1 MQRLIEGQVLTR
13 RDIAVLFGGNA
24 RAFLPRVTG
33 GEVVAGCFDPAM
45 NPRVPSEV
53 LVHNAPNAILA
64 ARRLVQQCRPKKV
77 QSPKSRVQGSM
88 SQVQSSKFQVESPG
102 SEVYS
107 QGPNTL
113 HSALHTP
120 HSALENS
127 ALKDSASPSGSIP
140 VFIKLEPNVW
150 EYIGRFRAI
159 RYVTDP
165 AQVAAR
171 IYEIR
176 PRVYEKY
183 ARTYGEMKGIL
194 HLEQTP

>member
-77 QSPKSRVQGSM
+77 QSPKSRVQG
-88 SQVQSSKFQVESPG
+88 
-102 SEVYS
+102 
-107 QGPNTL
+107 PNTL

-127 ALKDSASPSGSIP
+127 ALKDSEFPSGSIP

-165 AQVAAR
+165 AQVASR